1 MIAILT
7 HMPKLVVVI
16 PTYNEK
22 ENTKRIIVKLR
33 RTFLKLK
40 KWNPQI
46 LIVDGNS
53 PDGTS
58 IVVKTLSQRYKNVHL
73 LLEPKKRGLGAAY
86 LAGMKHA
93 FGKLKADVAVTM
105 DADLS
110 HDPAY
115 LPKLLNQIESG
126 CDFVVG
132 SRYIKGGSIPKNW
145 PPHRKF
151 LSIFGNLATQLLL
164 ESSAINDWTTGYRAF
179 KKEVFQKVVPVMEKD
194 AAFKGYTFNISFAHH
209 TIEAGFKAGQVPINF
224 IDRTLG
230 DSKLGME
237 YLFYT
242 PIFLIKTRLKKF
254 LSV

>member
-1 MIAILT
+1 MS
-7 HMPKLVVVI
+7 KLVVVI

-33 RTFLKLK
+33 RTLLGLK
-40 KWNPQI
+40 KWNPQV

-58 IVVKTLSQRYKNVHL
+58 DVVKKLSQKYENIHL

-86 LAGMKHA
+86 LSGMKHA
-93 FGKLKADVAVTM
+93 FNKLKASVVVTM

-110 HDPAY
+110 HDPDY
-115 LPKLLNQIESG
+115 LPELLNKIETG
-126 CDFVVG
+126 FAFVVG

-151 LSIFGNLATQLLL
+151 LSIFGNLVTQALLA
-164 ESSAINDWTTGYRAF
+164 SSVINDWTTGYRAF
-179 KKEVFQKVVPVMEKD
+179 KKEVFQKVVPMMEKD
-194 AAFKGYTFNISFAHH
+194 AAFKGYTFNISFAYH
-209 TIEAGFKAGQVPINF
+209 TIEAGFKAGQIPINF
-224 IDRTLG
+224 IDRRAG

-237 YLFYT
+237 YLFHT
-242 PIFLIKTRLKKF
+242 PIFLIKTRLKK
-254 LSV
+254 LL

>member
-1 MIAILT
+1 
-7 HMPKLVVVI
+7 MPRVVIII
-16 PTYNEK
+16 PTYNER
-22 ENTKRIIVKLR
+22 ENTRKVIVKLR

-40 KWNPQI
+40 KWNPQV

-58 IVVKTLSQRYKNVHL
+58 DVVKKLSRKYKNIHL

-86 LAGMKHA
+86 LSGMKHA
-93 FGKLKADVAVTM
+93 FGRLKAEIAVTM

-110 HDPAY
+110 HDPGY
-115 LPKLLNQIESG
+115 LPKLLNKIETGS
-126 CDFVVG
+126 DFVVG

-151 LSIFGNLATQLLL
+151 LSIFGNLVTQALLA
-164 ESSAINDWTTGYRAF
+164 SSAINDWTTGYRAF
-179 KKEVFQKVVPVMEKD
+179 RKEVFQKVVPVMEKD
-194 AAFKGYTFNISFAHH
+194 AAFKGYTFNISFAYH
-209 TIEAGFKAGQVPINF
+209 TIQAGFKAGQIPINF
-224 IDRTLG
+224 IDRRAG

-242 PIFLIKTRLKKF
+242 PIFLIKTRLKR
-254 LSV
+254 LL